1 MKLRGKNW
9 GEGRCGAQV
18 VSREAVCGQTPKPRC
33 LGPWKCRLRSRSRQA
48 PLAKLTA
55 GMLRGVLNFAFT
67 SACWERELLNC
78 NAHEVYAPLP
88 EAFFPRSVNKNK
100 QSSQNCIYF
109 FLGAAGIES
118 DFSLYIIA
126 ATSEMIFIFRDSMSE
141 LDFTQRLEVG

>member
-1 MKLRGKNW
+1 MELSWFN
-9 GEGRCGAQV
+9 GRQFAGRPQSPDAWAPG
-18 VSREAVCGQTPKPRC
+18 SAGSDLAP
-33 LGPWKCRLRSRSRQA
+33 RQA

-141 LDFTQRLEVG
+141 LDFTQRLEVGRQKSLW